1 MADICTGLSIQSQ
14 EGKWFFGRN
23 MDLAYYFNQAVMI
36 IPRNYQYQDRVT
48 GNMVTN
54 KRAIIGMGTIID
66 NHPLLAD
73 AMNEVGLAC
82 AGLNFEGYAYFE
94 KEPIEGKN
102 NIAPYDFIQWVLS
115 NHETVEEVK
124 RGIEQLELVDCPINE
139 NTPVPMLHWMITD
152 KTGKAIVVEKTKDRL
167 TVHDNLIGVLTNNPT
182 FDWHLTNL
190 NEYLHLTPISPK
202 ETKWGKQTLK
212 ALGIG
217 AGTLGIPGDF
227 ASVSRFVR
235 IAYIRTHMPKIE
247 GDIHSIT
254 QFFHMLDYVK
264 MVKGGVITDDGLEDG
279 TTYSSCM
286 DQEKGV
292 YYYKTYENNRI
303 NAIDMHKEKLEGTN
317 LIIFRYL
324 TNQDF
329 NYQN

>member
-1 MADICTGLSIQSQ
+1 
-14 EGKWFFGRN
+14 
-23 MDLAYYFNQAVMI
+23 MDFAYYFNQAVMI
-36 IPRNYQYQDRVT
+36 IPRNYQYQDKVT
-48 GNMVTN
+48 GNIVTN
-54 KRAIIGMGTIID
+54 KRAIIGMGTVID
-66 NHPLLAD
+66 NHPALAD

-124 RGIEQLELVDCPINE
+124 QGIEQLELVNCPINDK
-139 NTPVPMLHWMITD
+139 TPVSMLHWMIVD
-152 KTGKAIVVEKTKDRL
+152 KTGKSIVVEKTKDRL
-167 TVHDNLIGVLTNNPT
+167 AVYDNPIGVITNNPN
-182 FDWHLTNL
+182 FDWQLTNL
-190 NEYLHLTPISPK
+190 NEYLHLTPTSPK
-202 ETKWGKQTLK
+202 QTKWGEHTLN
-212 ALGIG
+212 ALGVG

-235 IAYIRTHMPKIE
+235 IAYIRSHMPKIE
-247 GDIHSIT
+247 GDVQSIG

-264 MVKGGVITDDGLEDG
+264 MVKGGVLTDEGLEDF
-279 TTYSSCM
+279 TSYSSCM

-303 NAIDMHKEKLEGTN
+303 NAINMHKEQLEGTN
-317 LIIFRYL
+317 LKIFKYL
-324 TNQDF
+324 TNQDI

>member
-1 MADICTGLSIQSQ
+1 MA
-14 EGKWFFGRN
+14 
-23 MDLAYYFNQAVMI
+23 YHFNQAVMI
-36 IPRNYQYQDRVT
+36 IPRSYQYQEKVT
-48 GNMVTN
+48 GTMVTN
-54 KRAIIGMGTIID
+54 QRAIIGMGTVMD

-73 AMNEVGLAC
+73 AMNEAGLCC

-94 KEPIEGKN
+94 KEPVEGKN

-124 RGIEQLELVDCPINE
+124 QGIEQLELVDRPVNDK
-139 NTPVPMLHWMITD
+139 TPVPMLHWMIVD
-152 KTGKAIVVEKTKDRL
+152 KTGKSIVVEKTKERL
-167 TVHDNLIGVLTNNPT
+167 AVHDNPIGVMTNNPT

-190 NEYLHLTPISPK
+190 NEYLHLTPTSPK
-202 ETKWGKQTLK
+202 AASWGNHTLH

-217 AGTLGIPGDF
+217 AGTLGMPGDF

-235 IAYIRTHMPKIE
+235 IAYIRAHMPEIK
-247 GDIHSIT
+247 DDVQAIT

-264 MVKGGVITDDGLEDG
+264 MVKGGVLTDEGLEDG

-303 NAIDMHKEKLEGTN
+303 SAIDMHKEQLEGTE
-317 LIIFRYL
+317 LKIFNYL